1 METFINKISLKGLPK
16 PIDDLLEAQVEKKN
30 MEYVWLHQ
38 QGHQAGSL
46 LTVACKD
53 KALLEQDF
61 DKNFI
66 QDTLKNHQIL
76 ISILDVADVK
86 QHSEDGYLFFNRY
99 AQAKDQIFG
108 NDKNGIRYWF
118 FEHDLKKIRN
128 RYLAGESLLTKYAE
142 ELEQGDIPG
151 ATVLYLKNIQH
162 DLEFLE
168 YLRFG
173 KSFTTLTLMERLQQ
187 MEYFIPVIK
196 QFFVKDGDQY
206 YLLRQI
212 ENEDMVEYMDKHLHL
227 IKKIKKSMR
236 RLVLQHLKAK
246 EPKKILLLPSAKDP
260 LLENK
265 EIKKALGPLLKLP
278 NVEEL
283 FFFHKITRIERDHHL
298 TYYYML
304 AVLSK
309 ENQEET
315 EKALQK
321 IMIESPADIQ
331 FVIIYHTR
339 FWIQENTYES
349 QNFFKKIMY
358 TKNKIYT
365 NGFHPQIHWN
375 KNYDYRCDDLFIYKG
390 VAKDLY
396 KKHLKACARNKK
408 ATTVPIVP
416 QYLYQYFGQVIKN
429 RMYRN
434 FGYLPET
441 DDLETLWNLFIYS
454 YQSDIDYRLA
464 ISQFSFDVIGYLHE
478 NREQKLPALYLNQT
492 EKKELFNLLKEIK
505 NTD

>member
-16 PIDDLLEAQVEKKN
+16 PIADLLEAQVEKKN

-66 QDTLKNHQIL
+66 QDTLKNHQVL
-76 ISILDVADVK
+76 ISILDGADVK

-99 AQAKDQIFG
+99 AQAKDLIYG
-108 NDKNGIRYWF
+108 EEKNGIRYWF

-128 RYLAGESLLTKYAE
+128 RYLTGESLLTKYAE

-283 FFFHKITRIERDHHL
+283 FFSIKSHALREIIILPIIICWPYCRRKI
-298 TYYYML
+298 
-304 AVLSK
+304 K
-309 ENQEET
+309 
-315 EKALQK
+315 KKQK
-321 IMIESPADIQ
+321 
-331 FVIIYHTR
+331 
-339 FWIQENTYES
+339 
-349 QNFFKKIMY
+349 K
-358 TKNKIYT
+358 
-365 NGFHPQIHWN
+365 
-375 KNYDYRCDDLFIYKG
+375 
-390 VAKDLY
+390 LY
-396 KKHLKACARNKK
+396 KK
-408 ATTVPIVP
+408 
-416 QYLYQYFGQVIKN
+416 
-429 RMYRN
+429 
-434 FGYLPET
+434 
-441 DDLETLWNLFIYS
+441 S
-454 YQSDIDYRLA
+454 
-464 ISQFSFDVIGYLHE
+464 
-478 NREQKLPALYLNQT
+478 
-492 EKKELFNLLKEIK
+492 
-505 NTD
+505 